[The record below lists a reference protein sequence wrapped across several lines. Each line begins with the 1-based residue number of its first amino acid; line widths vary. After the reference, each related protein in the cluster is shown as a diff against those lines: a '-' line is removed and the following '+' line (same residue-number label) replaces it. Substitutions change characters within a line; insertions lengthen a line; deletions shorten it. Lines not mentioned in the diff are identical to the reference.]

1 MLLEF
6 LLPDYEKHCLL
17 ENDEKRR
24 SDALLF
30 LCASTNGISES
41 IEKFKKL
48 NDYPSVLL
56 ASEEIKREKR
66 EVEAF
71 EELLKGRE
79 NLEADH
85 SKAVGRVKDL

>member
-1 MLLEF
+1 MTHRMHELAKRALEKRLMLLEF
-6 LLPDYEKHCLL
+6 LLPDYEKNCLL
-17 ENDEKRR
+17 ENDEKRK

-30 LCASTNGISES
+30 LCASTNGVGES

-66 EVEAF
+66 EV
-71 EELLKGRE
+71 
-79 NLEADH
+79 
-85 SKAVGRVKDL
+85 